1 MFETNYLT
9 VNLHKSLS
17 GQSICFHVS
26 GQPKIS
32 EKTLAVDIL
41 SLSADETPTDCLD
54 LNGHICPFHSA
65 LAKRPARPRRCLV
78 DSLDM
83 SHKTLGLFLW
93 SFNLELGTKM
103 ISRVWVVTFFLWL
116 GVDWWK
122 IWCIKQVSIVFSGNV
137 SLVIPDQPCHTSISI
152 SYIWVNHLHAGWDP
166 TLATWIFAFEVHF
179 AELFHGVR
187 DIIILRSTRNKSVIW
202 LTTDQCILYQ
212 NGGKSHF
219 WDLWCLRI

>member
-1 MFETNYLT
+1 MFPANQKY
-9 VNLHKSLS
+9 
-17 GQSICFHVS
+17 
-26 GQPKIS
+26 PKT
-32 EKTLAVDIL
+32 TLAVDTL
-41 SLSADETPTDCLD
+41 SLSADETPRDCLD

-83 SHKTLGLFLW
+83 SHKTSDFFFEASTL
-93 SFNLELGTKM
+93 NLEPKG
-103 ISRVWVVTFFLWL
+103 SPEFESWRFFLTRWL
-116 GVDWWK
+116 GVDWLK
-122 IWCIKQVSIVFSGNV
+122 IWRIKQVSIVFSGSV
-137 SLVIPDQPCHTSISI
+137 SLAIPDQPCHTSISI
-152 SYIWVNHLHAGWDP
+152 SISYICVNHLHAGWDP

-187 DIIILRSTRNKSVIW
+187 DIIILRSTRNKSVVW

-219 WDLWCLRI
+219 WDL